1 MILITELGDIRRF
14 SHPKKLTSYAGLD
27 IREYSS
33 GGQQRKYSITK
44 LGNKFIRKILTEAA
58 QNYNRI
64 HKRGK
69 HLWHRGIA
77 VNKVKTACAREML
90 GFIWESLNLV
100 TN

>member
-1 MILITELGDIRRF
+1 M
-14 SHPKKLTSYAGLD
+14 H
-27 IREYSS
+27 
-33 GGQQRKYSITK
+33 
-44 LGNKFIRKILTEAA
+44 
-58 QNYNRI
+58 RI

-100 TN
+100 TD